1 MRRADVAVDRRV
13 RPLGRRQAVN
23 GVEAAAIIVSVGL
36 FFYLTAALV
45 KPEWFE

>member
-1 MRRADVAVDRRV
+1 MD
-13 RPLGRRQAVN
+13 
-23 GVEAAAIIVSVGL
+23 GVAIIALILSIGL

>member
-1 MRRADVAVDRRV
+1 M
-13 RPLGRRQAVN
+13 N
-23 GVEAAAIIVSVGL
+23 GVEIVALLLSVGL